1 MIDIILNNAVKAF
14 ETYDDTF
21 KRVIP
26 TAHIELTNMS
36 FGIHKSFFGDDLDV
50 NAPLS
55 QRTGTYD
62 LVCDPKDHEA
72 IVEALAEEFAKVES
86 CVKLVAIE
94 ISRPTRTKWVARKE
108 KAITSKGA
116 TTLTITWSEDSRI
129 TTWKL

>member
-1 MIDIILNNAVKAF
+1 MIDFILNNALKSF

-21 KRVIP
+21 KRVVP
-26 TAHIELTNMS
+26 TALVELTNMN

-55 QRTGTYD
+55 QRTDTYD

-72 IVEALAEEFAKVES
+72 IVEAIAEEFAKVES
-86 CVKLVAIE
+86 SVKLFTIE
-94 ISRPTRTKWVARKE
+94 VSRPTRTKWIARKG
-108 KAITSKGA
+108 KATTSKGS
-116 TTLTITWSEDSRI
+116 TTLTITWSNDSRI